1 MLGMKKKLM
10 FIFNPH
16 AGKAQIKNRL
26 MGIIDIFT
34 KNNYE
39 VTIYP
44 TQCRSDAMDVTKN
57 LPENVYDLVVCSGG
71 DGTLDQVVSGMM
83 KRDEKLPI
91 GYIPAGSTN
100 DFANSIKIPKD
111 MLKAA
116 KISVGRDYF
125 LSDIG
130 SFNNDNFV
138 YIAAFGI
145 FTDVSYQTKQEVKN
159 VIGHA
164 AYLLEGVKRLSS
176 IKSYMLKIECNGE
189 IIEDEFIFGMITNS
203 ISVGGFKNMTGKNVL
218 LDDGLFE
225 AAFIKK
231 PNNPIELQEIVAT
244 LLIEELD
251 TKYIYSFKTDKVRII
266 SETALPWTL
275 DGEFGG
281 EHKVAEIINNKQAL
295 KIKVDLRK
303 RLYIEKNIQID
314 NNERLGIDVND
325 EKNSG

>member
-1 MLGMKKKLM
+1 MRKKMM
-10 FIFNPH
+10 FIFNPY
-16 AGKAQIKNRL
+16 AGKAQIRNKL
-26 MGIIDIFT
+26 VDILDIFT

-39 VTIYP
+39 ITVYP
-44 TQCRSDAMDVTKN
+44 TQGSQDAMEITRD
-57 LPENVYDLVVCSGG
+57 LPQNTYDLVVCSGG

-100 DFANSIKIPKD
+100 DFANSLKIPKN

-116 KISVGRDYF
+116 EVAVGEDYF

-130 SFNNDNFV
+130 SFNEDYYV

-159 VIGHA
+159 VLGHA
-164 AYLLEGVKRLSS
+164 AYILEGMKRLGS
-176 IKSYMLKIECNGE
+176 IKSYKLKIECNGE
-189 IIEDEFIFGMITNS
+189 TIEDEFIFGMVTNS
-203 ISVGGFKNMTGKNVL
+203 VSVGGFKHITSRNIL

-231 PNNPIELQEIVAT
+231 PNNPIELQDIIAT

-251 TKYIYSFKTDKVRII
+251 SNYIYSYKTDKVII
-266 SETALPWTL
+266 TSEEAIPWTL

-281 EHKVAEIINNKQAL
+281 EHYKSVIRCNKQAL
-295 KIKVDLRK
+295 NMKVDLNK
-303 RLYIEKNIQID
+303 PLLIEQNTIKD
-314 NNERLGIDVND
+314 DCFA
-325 EKNSG
+325 K

>member
-1 MLGMKKKLM
+1 MRKKMM
-10 FIFNPH
+10 FIFNPY
-16 AGKAQIKNRL
+16 AGKAQIRNKL
-26 MGIIDIFT
+26 VDILDIFT

-44 TQCRSDAMDVTKN
+44 TQRSQDAMEVTRD
-57 LPENVYDLVVCSGG
+57 LPSSTYDLVVCSGG

-83 KRDEKLPI
+83 KRDEKIPI

-100 DFANSIKIPKD
+100 DFANSLKIPKN

-116 KISVGRDYF
+116 EVAVGGDYF

-130 SFNNDNFV
+130 SFNEDNFV

-145 FTDVSYQTKQEVKN
+145 FTEVSYQTKQEIKN
-159 VIGHA
+159 ILGHA
-164 AYLLEGVKRLSS
+164 AYILEGMKRLGS
-176 IKSYMLKIECNGE
+176 IRSYHMKVECNGE
-189 IIEDEFIFGMITNS
+189 VIEDEFIFGMITNS
-203 ISVGGFKNMTGKNVL
+203 ISVGGFKHMTSRNIL

-231 PNNPIELQEIVAT
+231 PNNPIELQEIIAT

-251 TKYIYSFKTDKVRII
+251 TKYIYSYKTDKVVIT
-266 SETALPWTL
+266 SQEGVPWTL

-281 EHKVAEIINNKQAL
+281 EHKECVIKNNKQAL
-295 KIKVDLRK
+295 SIKVDLDK
-303 RLYIEKNIQID
+303 PLLIQQ
-314 NNERLGIDVND
+314 NNDKEND
-325 EKNSG
+325 